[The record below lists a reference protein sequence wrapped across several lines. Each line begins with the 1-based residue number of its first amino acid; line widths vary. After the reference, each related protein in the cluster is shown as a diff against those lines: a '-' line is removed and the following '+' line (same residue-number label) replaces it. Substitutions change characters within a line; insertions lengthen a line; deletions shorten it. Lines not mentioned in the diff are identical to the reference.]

1 MAATATPVAGLSV
14 SKAALIALF
23 VELGFQT
30 ADRWTD
36 TRLTQKLVKLPTMV
50 DANTAV
56 ADPENAKLLKKV
68 LKTLAAGGDV
78 TIAGAPADP
87 DDDDAPVATAKP
99 AAKAKPA
106 PVADPDDDDDAP
118 APVAAKPAAK
128 PAVAAVP
135 DDDDDDDAPPAKP
148 AAKPAKVAKPAPAVA
163 AVDDDDEVPAKPAA
177 EKPKGKKPESA
188 AKNGGPGIIAS
199 IVEFLSAATEE
210 KPINK
215 ERILAKLVKRFPD
228 RDPDSMKNT
237 INIQVPNRIKTD
249 KHLNVIK
256 TEQGYYIAGKVEAE

>member
-1 MAATATPVAGLSV
+1 MAATATPVAGLTV
-14 SKAALIALF
+14 PKAALIALF

-36 TRLTQKLVKLPTMV
+36 TRLTQKLAKLPTLV
-50 DANTAV
+50 DANTTV
-56 ADPENAKLLKKV
+56 ADENNAKLLKKV

-78 TIAGAPADP
+78 TVEE
-87 DDDDAPVATAKP
+87 DDAPAPTPTPKAK
-99 AAKAKPA
+99 AAAKPA

-118 APVAAKPAAK
+118 PPVAAKKPAPKPAAVVADDDDDDDAPAPKVAAKPAAK
-128 PAVAAVP
+128 PAVA
-135 DDDDDDDAPPAKP
+135 
-148 AAKPAKVAKPAPAVA
+148 VA
-163 AVDDDDEVPAKPAA
+163 DDDDEPTKPAM

-199 IVEFLSAATEE
+199 IVEFLTAATEE

-228 RDPDSMKNT
+228 RGPDSMKNT

-249 KHLNVIK
+249 KKLNVIK
-256 TEQGYYIAGKVEAE
+256 TENGYYIAGKTAE